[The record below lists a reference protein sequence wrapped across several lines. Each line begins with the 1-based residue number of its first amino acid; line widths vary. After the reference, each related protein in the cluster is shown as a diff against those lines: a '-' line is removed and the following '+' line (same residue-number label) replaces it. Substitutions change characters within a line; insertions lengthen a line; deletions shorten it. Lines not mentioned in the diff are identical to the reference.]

1 MQCRPPR
8 RLRTALTG
16 VDRFQYSKTF
26 EAASWRPYDWT
37 AHDGRVAD
45 DAVNCPPKRVVILD
59 GAYSARPE
67 LAHLMDLR
75 VLLDVSDEARRQRL
89 LRREGGHY
97 RPPGKLDGLQ
107 AEDYYFNKVM
117 PPEAF
122 DLVIRG
128 WLEWRSSEGR
138 IVGQ

>member
-1 MQCRPPR
+1 MG
-8 RLRTALTG
+8 TA
-16 VDRFQYSKTF
+16 TF
-26 EAASWRPYDWT
+26 SR
-37 AHDGRVAD
+37 GRYAREKVA
-45 DAVNCPPKRVVILD
+45 VPKGGCPPKRVVFLD

-75 VLLDVSDEARRQRL
+75 VLLDVSNEARRQRL

-97 RPPGKLDGLQ
+97 RATWEARWAS

-128 WLEWRSSEGR
+128 
-138 IVGQ
+138 